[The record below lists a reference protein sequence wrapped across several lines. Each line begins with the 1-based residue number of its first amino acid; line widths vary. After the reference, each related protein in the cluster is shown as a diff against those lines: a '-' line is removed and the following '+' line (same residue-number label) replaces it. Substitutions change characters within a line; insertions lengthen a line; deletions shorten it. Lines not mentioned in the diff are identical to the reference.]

1 MYIQKYKTIKY
12 ILLLSLFFLSC
23 SSKSS
28 DTLLND
34 IAQIDY
40 NYAHTLLTV
49 KKMDRE
55 SSIDVISKFMKD
67 WAVFRKYYFNINE
80 EDYRWKNDIN
90 TISDLL
96 IRVDYFVSDD
106 EDISAGYLILHDVK
120 HVLSDIRRR
129 NNIDWPMDY
138 LTSIYKTTYRLN
150 ELSKIYSEKNNI
162 LQEDS
167 NRIVSVYMSL
177 DSSSQELLEKM
188 KKNTFEF
195 YQFTNID
202 KETLYQEIVKMD
214 KLIIDMG
221 IYFSDGNYNEIHKQT
236 AKILDKYY
244 AIINL
249 YSLHARE
256 FK

>member
-1 MYIQKYKTIKY
+1 MYIKKYKTIKY

-49 KKMDRE
+49 KNMDRE
-55 SSIDVISKFMKD
+55 SSIDVISKFMED

-96 IRVDYFVSDD
+96 IRVNYFVSED

-129 NNIDWPMDY
+129 NNIDWAMDY
-138 LTSIYKTTYRLN
+138 LSSIFKITYRIN

-162 LQEDS
+162 LEEDRS
-167 NRIVSVYMSL
+167 RIISVYISL
-177 DSSSQELLEKM
+177 DSTSQELLEKM
-188 KKNTFEF
+188 QKNTFEF
-195 YQFTNID
+195 YQFRNID
-202 KETLYQEIVKMD
+202 KETLYQEILKMD

-221 IYFSDGNYNEIHKQT
+221 IYFSDSNYNEIYKQT
-236 AKILDKYY
+236 AKILDTYY
-244 AIINL
+244 AIMNL
-249 YSLHARE
+249 YSLHVKE